1 MEKDLLRTQAS
12 LEAEINSVKHAKDMR
27 RELEKQVAGLKEEVE
42 QAKLKSKQDA
52 AQLQSLQDDLIGL
65 EKVKANK
72 EFEYKQLLQK
82 YEKEQSEFKVVLN
95 LNLRFQKFL
104 SDSTAAAK

>member
-1 MEKDLLRTQAS
+1 M
-12 LEAEINSVKHAKDMR
+12 KHAKDMR

-82 YEKEQSEFKVVLN
+82 YDKEQSEFKV
-95 LNLRFQKFL
+95 L
-104 SDSTAAAK
+104 SKCRR